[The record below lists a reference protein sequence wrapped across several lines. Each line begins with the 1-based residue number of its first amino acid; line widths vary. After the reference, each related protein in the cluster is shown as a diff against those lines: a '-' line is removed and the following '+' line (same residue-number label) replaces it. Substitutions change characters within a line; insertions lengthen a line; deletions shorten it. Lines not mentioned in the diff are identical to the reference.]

1 MANDFRREDLLEE
14 CLKPAF
20 EARAEQLAAEHPSDD
35 LLEDPHTFS
44 PEFQAKMAAM
54 TRKAARGRRPLRR
67 YVQAAAMFVLC
78 FAALGFGAM
87 QVEAIRTPI
96 LRFVVSVTQ
105 EYTNITFDGGSNK
118 ELPASY
124 EEIAPGYIPEGY
136 ELREQDLSEWHCYA
150 SYENPATEGYFSYMV
165 MSTGGSSTSFDTE
178 DCRVYEANINGRKAY
193 VSVKLTRNTVIIVMF
208 DQDFT
213 YTLAGDLSE
222 EEALAVMES
231 VP

>member
-1 MANDFRREDLLEE
+1 MANDLRREDQLEQ

-20 EARAEQLAAEHPSDD
+20 EARAAQLASQLPSDD
-35 LLEDPHTFS
+35 LLEDPHVFS
-44 PEFQAKMAAM
+44 PEFQARMAEM
-54 TRKAARGRRPLRR
+54 TRKASRKRPPLRR

-105 EYTNITFDGGSNK
+105 EYTNITFDGGSDR
-118 ELPASY
+118 ELPSQY
-124 EEIAPGYIPEGY
+124 EEIAPSHIPDGYLLQEQ
-136 ELREQDLSEWHCYA
+136 ELTQWHCYA
-150 SYENPATEGYFSYMV
+150 NYENSETGGYFSYMV

-178 DCRVYEANINGRKAY
+178 DCRVYETNINGRKAY
-193 VSVKLTRNTVIIVMF
+193 VSVKLTRQTVIVIMF

-213 YTLAGDLSE
+213 YTLAGDLTE